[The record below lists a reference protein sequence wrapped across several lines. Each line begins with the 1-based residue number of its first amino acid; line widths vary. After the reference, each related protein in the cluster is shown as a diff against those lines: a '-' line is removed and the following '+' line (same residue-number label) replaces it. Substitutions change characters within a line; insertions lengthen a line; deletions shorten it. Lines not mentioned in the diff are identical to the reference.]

1 MQPTFNM
8 SGGGLGACVAI
19 LTILW
24 GLCVTLFWMVCA
36 WRAMRAHEKLAD
48 SAEELFRKEHFLEA
62 LKAKVASTS
71 AK

>member
-8 SGGGLGACVAI
+8 SGSGVGGFVAI
-19 LTILW
+19 LLILW
-24 GLCVTLFWMVCA
+24 GLFVTLFWMVCA

-48 SAEELFRKEHFLEA
+48 SADELSRKEHFLEA
-62 LKAKVASTS
+62 LKVASAS